1 MAIVLT
7 PMSEGRARAF
17 VEMLEEFRAAG
28 EQHVYR
34 GLHEVAWEGYPA
46 FLDLLSRLKAGG
58 YPTPDVAP
66 TDAYFIED
74 EGRILGE
81 VYIRRR
87 LSPSLARVGGHIGY
101 KVRPSARNRGVA
113 TAALRLAL
121 TLVREIGIDPAL
133 VTCDDGNAA
142 SARVIEKCGG
152 VRIENVRRRDGIE
165 RRYWVP
171 AASIAQTTAR
181 PLP

>member
-1 MAIVLT
+1 MAMVLT
-7 PMSEGRARAF
+7 PMTAGRDREF
-17 VEMLEEFRAAG
+17 TEMLDEFRAAG
-28 EQHVYR
+28 EHHVYR

-46 FLDLLSRLKAGG
+46 FLELMSRMKKGG
-58 YPTPDVAP
+58 YPTPDVVP

-81 VYIRRR
+81 VYIRHR
-87 LSPSLARVGGHIGY
+87 LTPSLERVGGNIGY
-101 KVRPSARNRGVA
+101 KVRPSERNRGAA

-121 TLVREIGIDPAL
+121 DLLREMGIDRAL
-133 VTCDDGNAA
+133 VTCDDGNTA

-152 VRIENVRRRDGIE
+152 IRIADAQRRDGIE

-171 AASIAQTTAR
+171 TGTGR
-181 PLP
+181 P